1 MLKLR
6 KLAKLHKLQTNNF
19 TYNAIRNINYYTR
32 TIRHPWRLDRNT
44 NNTYKKELTM
54 TLRELRPSNYSAI
67 NVTVEYLGR
76 RYLITH
82 CNDWFT
88 AERVACDY
96 QAKFPDA
103 CYFTSSKYD
112 STHIDG
118 KAIDFRNHYA
128 KEKLA

>member
-1 MLKLR
+1 
-6 KLAKLHKLQTNNF
+6 
-19 TYNAIRNINYYTR
+19 
-32 TIRHPWRLDRNT
+32 
-44 NNTYKKELTM
+44 M
-54 TLRELRPSNYSAI
+54 TLRELKPSSYSAI
-67 NVTVEYLGR
+67 NVTTEYLGR

-96 QAKFPDA
+96 KAKFPNA
-103 CYFTSSKYD
+103 CYFMSSKYD

-118 KAIDFRNHYA
+118 KAIDFRNHYT

>member
-1 MLKLR
+1 
-6 KLAKLHKLQTNNF
+6 
-19 TYNAIRNINYYTR
+19 
-32 TIRHPWRLDRNT
+32 
-44 NNTYKKELTM
+44 M
-54 TLRELRPSNYSAI
+54 TLRELKPSSYSAI

-128 KEKLA
+128 KDINA

>member
-1 MLKLR
+1 
-6 KLAKLHKLQTNNF
+6 
-19 TYNAIRNINYYTR
+19 
-32 TIRHPWRLDRNT
+32 
-44 NNTYKKELTM
+44 M
-54 TLRELRPSNYSAI
+54 TLRDLRPSNYSAI

-96 QAKFPDA
+96 QAKFPNA